1 MNRLAVPGLA
11 SVALVGRW
19 NRAIQQA
26 FQRDPER
33 TRALLR

>member
-11 SVALVGRW
+11 LVALVGHW
-19 NRAIQQA
+19 NRDIQEA

-33 TRALLR
+33 TGALLR